1 MEGPEGTPNGL
12 VRVQIDED
20 NPAIWITLDMAQTV
34 LQLWRKRNPAQMGAY
49 LGEAFTGTAPTVTR
63 AKG

>member
-1 MEGPEGTPNGL
+1 MEQESPNGL

-20 NPAIWITLDMAQTV
+20 NPRIWITLDMAQVV

-63 AKG
+63 AKT